1 MKFLADQNADF
12 FGNELKKLN
21 HEVEYVKEL
30 RKQDERFRNDYDV
43 IEYAKINKMILI
55 TKDRENGQYCNDH
68 SIPCV
73 WLSDEKLFEKMVLP
87 RLKELQKIND

>member
-1 MKFLADQNADF
+1 
-12 FGNELKKLN
+12 
-21 HEVEYVKEL
+21 
-30 RKQDERFRNDYDV
+30 V